1 MSEHPEIEALAQGLT
16 EEVKEEVLR
25 FIEKEGINEEIQN
38 DAAEMARIAA
48 RNILEPNQPPL
59 KDFPRIPLD
68 TETTTDE
75 DVRYMLVQEFL
86 QSAGFKFTSN
96 VLKYESQCPEFKF
109 DREDLGEKLGLPI
122 YDKTPFLVQLIEQ
135 KLKNEENGN

>member
-1 MSEHPEIEALAQGLT
+1 MSEHPEIEDLAQGVT
-16 EEVKEEVLR
+16 EEVKEEILR
-25 FIEKEGINEEIQN
+25 FIEKEGINEEIQS

-68 TETTTDE
+68 LSTNTEE
-75 DVRYMLVQEFL
+75 DIRYMLIQEFL

-96 VLKYESQCPEFKF
+96 VLKYESQCPEFKY
-109 DREDLGEKLGLPI
+109 DREELGANLGLPI
-122 YDKTPFLVQLIEQ
+122 YDKTPFLVQIIEQ
-135 KLKNEENGN
+135 KLKNEGL